1 MKQEYLYQKYQK
13 YRSKYL
19 NLKAGQGG
27 GIQNFQDLLA
37 CLNEKET
44 FQEQYQILATYL
56 IPKIKNITDNRGM
69 IPANL
74 EKQIYTQVYE
84 DFNINKNKVDIRE
97 VISHDKVRDCYDM
110 LDRLEKQNLE
120 DKLKSLYGLI
130 YDHKGE
136 SVENIN
142 KDTNFN
148 TILLCFLCLFW
159 TFNICDE
166 GFSGVNMIKYR
177 ESETIQP
184 NIQMFN

>member
-1 MKQEYLYQKYQK
+1 
-13 YRSKYL
+13 
-19 NLKAGQGG
+19 
-27 GIQNFQDLLA
+27 
-37 CLNEKET
+37 
-44 FQEQYQILATYL
+44 
-56 IPKIKNITDNRGM
+56 M

-136 SVENIN
+136 SGENIN

-184 NIQMFN
+184 DRLSLIQGANESWQKYLDN